1 MHACM
6 QSSCNM
12 YIEIAAACYIYACSY
27 LYAVLIHAVLH
38 ICNICVEIGAACYI
52 YVAYMQFWSVQF
64 CIYVTYM

>member
-1 MHACM
+1 M

-52 YVAYMQFWSVQF
+52 YVAYMQF
-64 CIYVTYM
+64 